1 MTVKYTFS
9 MTGDTNAI
17 VTGTAEQINDYLDE
31 NGIEYFSER
40 EDDMAPLTVEAMLE
54 VGSNDGPFYRMSNLD
69 DGEEFMLVA
78 AADVIQL

>member
-1 MTVKYTFS
+1 MAVKYTFS

-54 VGSNDGPFYRMSNLD
+54 VGSSDGPFYRMSNLD
-69 DGEEFMLVA
+69 DGEEFMLVT